1 MSSTDHEQSSQA
13 EEFARQ
19 ARQPR
24 SSFVSEYL
32 HLLRTNK
39 KWWML
44 PLIVLL
50 LGFGVL
56 MFLAATGVAP
66 FIYTLF

>member
-1 MSSTDHEQSSQA
+1 MNKSNEKSTQA
-13 EEFARQ
+13 GEFARHGTKK
-19 ARQPR
+19 R

-32 HLLRTNK
+32 YLLKTNK

-44 PLIVLL
+44 PLILVLL
-50 LGFGVL
+50 AFGAL
-56 MFLAATGVAP
+56 LILSSSPAAP